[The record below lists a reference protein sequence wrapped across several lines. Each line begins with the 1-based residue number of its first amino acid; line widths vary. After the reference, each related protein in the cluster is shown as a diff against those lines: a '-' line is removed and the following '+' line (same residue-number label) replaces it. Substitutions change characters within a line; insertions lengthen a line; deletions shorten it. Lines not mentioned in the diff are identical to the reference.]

1 MDSIEKI
8 SNFFLAI
15 FAAVFLLLYGL
26 LDIEIEDRYFWVKM
40 ILFTPFALILF
51 IIDMVIFGIGT
62 VVVGCIELV
71 VIVIGKLKGGDR
83 NDSSTLGVQEE
94 QKLR

>member
-62 VVVGCIELV
+62 VVGCIELV
-71 VIVIGKLKGGDR
+71 VIVIGKMKGGDR